1 MHGFGTKCANL
12 ARKHPSLFDDAA
24 KMERGSMTRRITDTR
39 RSGEPLPA
47 GMYRRKRS
55 MRIAIV
61 DDYAPDAKTLEDA
74 IRSHLDK
81 RGRTYEI
88 CCFRG
93 GGDLFE
99 AADAL
104 AFDLVFLDV
113 FLDGANGI
121 DIAERLRREN
131 YPGLII
137 FTTVSSDYAVDGFRV
152 RAFHYLTKPF
162 TPDDIAAA
170 LDEAIERLAGD
181 ETMLRIHD
189 GSAVINVP
197 LSQVRSITT
206 DGHYLNLNTVNGPL
220 RWRQSFGRLADMVA
234 PYPQLFACNR
244 GIMVN
249 LAHVNNLTDDGC
261 FLMDDGSKLP
271 VRRSSR
277 AEARSR
283 YFDHLFTHMRR

>member
-1 MHGFGTKCANL
+1 M
-12 ARKHPSLFDDAA
+12 
-24 KMERGSMTRRITDTR
+24 
-39 RSGEPLPA
+39 
-47 GMYRRKRS
+47 
-55 MRIAIV
+55 
-61 DDYAPDAKTLEDA
+61 
-74 IRSHLDK
+74 
-81 RGRTYEI
+81 
-88 CCFRG
+88 
-93 GGDLFE
+93 
-99 AADAL
+99 
-104 AFDLVFLDV
+104 FLDV

-137 FTTVSSDYAVDGFRV
+137 FTTVSSEHAVDGFRV

-197 LSQVRSITT
+197 LSQVRSITA
-206 DGHYLNLNTVNGPL
+206 DGHYLNLSTANGPL

-249 LAHVNNLTDDGC
+249 LAHVDDLTDDGC

-283 YFDHLFTHMRR
+283 YFDYLFTHVRR

>member
-1 MHGFGTKCANL
+1 
-12 ARKHPSLFDDAA
+12 
-24 KMERGSMTRRITDTR
+24 MTRRITDMH

-47 GMYRRKRS
+47 GMYRRKRP

-61 DDYAPDAKTLEDA
+61 DDCAPDVKTLEDA

-81 RGRTYEI
+81 RGRTCEI
-88 CCFRG
+88 CRFRG

-99 AADAL
+99 TADAL

-137 FTTVSSDYAVDGFRV
+137 FTTVSSEHAVDGFRV

-162 TPDDIAAA
+162 TPDNIAAT

-181 ETMLRIHD
+181 ETVLRIHD

-197 LSQVRSITT
+197 LSQVRSITA
-206 DGHYLNLNTVNGPL
+206 DGHYLNLNTANGPL
-220 RWRQSFGRLADMVA
+220 RWRQSFGRLADMIA

-249 LAHVNNLTDDGC
+249 LAHVDDLTDDGC

-283 YFDHLFTHMRR
+283 YLDYLFTHVRK

>member
-1 MHGFGTKCANL
+1 
-12 ARKHPSLFDDAA
+12 
-24 KMERGSMTRRITDTR
+24 MTRRITDMR
-39 RSGEPLPA
+39 RSGEPLPT
-47 GMYRRKRS
+47 GMYRRKRP

-61 DDYAPDAKTLEDA
+61 DDCASDAKTLEDA

-81 RGRTYEI
+81 RGRTCEI
-88 CCFRG
+88 CRFHG

-99 AADAL
+99 TADAL

-121 DIAERLRREN
+121 DIAERLRCEN

-137 FTTVSSDYAVDGFRV
+137 FTTVSSEHAVDGFRV

-162 TPDDIAAA
+162 TSDSIAAA

-189 GSAVINVP
+189 GSALINVP

-206 DGHYLNLNTVNGPL
+206 DGHYLNLNTANGSL
-220 RWRQSFGRLADMVA
+220 RWRQSFGRLENMVA

-249 LAHVNNLTDDGC
+249 LAHVDDLTDDGC

-277 AEARSR
+277 AEARRR
-283 YFDHLFTHMRR
+283 YLDHLFTHVRR